1 MPNIFRA
8 SYIISQPFGKTDVTA
23 EPAMTWNGVYYQ
35 NFHRGCDMVGP
46 SDTCPI
52 YACSPGVVFSCGT
65 SHPDGAQYVIVRAE
79 DGHYECFWHLS
90 SITCQPGQSVDNSVQ
105 IGNQGTSGW
114 SSGFHCHFEC
124 LEAGPYTGL
133 LSMTPIDP
141 APFIFD
147 NQGTTPTDMNPTKI
161 AKDLYA
167 VLDPSYSPSDSV
179 IQDKADAIAS
189 TDSLIPVLHDL
200 LSAKLWRS
208 PEDYNFAAL
217 EAYATAKGFPDP
229 KQYASDRVSGG
240 DTFDKVITGDL
251 STDKAQA
258 DQVAQSYQAAV
269 GQLTTFSQEIH
280 DLQGQVATL
289 NDENQSLHIALEKT
303 EKPTQPADQT
313 PAPVETPS
321 SPTPDPQPIETPQP
335 ATKPVPAIQPDPTPV
350 EAPARQPEPTKM
362 SYLSGLYYLLSK
374 LFLGH

>member
-65 SHPDGAQYVIVRAE
+65 SHPDGALYVIVCAD

-90 SITCQPGQSVDNSVQ
+90 SITCQVGESVDNSVQ
-105 IGNQGTSGW
+105 VGNQGTSGW

-124 LEAGPYTGL
+124 LAAGPYTGL
-133 LSMTPIDP
+133 LSMTPVDP

-147 NQGTTPTDMNPTKI
+147 SQGATPTDMNPLKI
-161 AKDLYA
+161 AKDLYE
-167 VLDPSYSPSDSV
+167 VLDHSYSPPDSV

-200 LSAKLWRS
+200 LSAKPWRS

-229 KQYASDRVSGG
+229 KQYAFDRVSGG
-240 DTFDKVITGDL
+240 DTFNKVITGDL
-251 STDKAQA
+251 SADKAQA
-258 DQVAQSYQAAV
+258 DQIAQSYQAAV
-269 GQLTTFSQEIH
+269 GQLTTFGQEIH

-289 NDENQSLHIALEKT
+289 NEENQSLHIVLEKT
-303 EKPTQPADQT
+303 EQPAMPADQT
-313 PAPVETPS
+313 PVPVETPS
-321 SPTPDPQPIETPQP
+321 APQPIETPQP
-335 ATKPVPAIQPDPTPV
+335 ATEPAPATQPETTPV
-350 EAPARQPEPTKM
+350 EAPASQPEPAKM

-374 LFLGH
+374 LFLGR